1 MNGDFAIYVHWPFCA
16 RICPYCDFN
25 VRKERGAD
33 PAAWSAALTAEL
45 AHWAALTPG
54 RRVTS
59 LYFGGGTPSLAP
71 HSVIATVID
80 AAAKAWAFADDAE
93 ITLEANPA
101 DAARFA
107 GFRAAG
113 VNRLSLGAQSFDD
126 AALKFLGR
134 DHSGA
139 EARAAIEIALS
150 DFPRV
155 SADFIYAL
163 PGQEISQWTEELR
176 AALAAGLRHLSLYQ
190 LTIEPGT
197 AFDRQTAKGRWS
209 PAGDGLAADLFDAAQ
224 EITAAAGLPAYEISN
239 HAGAGHRSRH
249 NSAYWSGADYL
260 GIGPGAHGRV
270 TIEGVRRATE
280 TARAP
285 FDYLAR
291 VGREGHALTLDAA
304 LTDEERRIEKFAM
317 GLRTVDGV
325 EADASDLAALG
336 PAIDALAADGFLDRA
351 GARVAAT
358 PNGRRLLNAVL
369 ERVFA

>member
-1 MNGDFAIYVHWPFCA
+1 
-16 RICPYCDFN
+16 
-25 VRKERGAD
+25 
-33 PAAWSAALTAEL
+33 
-45 AHWAALTPG
+45 
-54 RRVTS
+54 
-59 LYFGGGTPSLAP
+59 
-71 HSVIATVID
+71 
-80 AAAKAWAFADDAE
+80 
-93 ITLEANPA
+93 
-101 DAARFA
+101 
-107 GFRAAG
+107 
-113 VNRLSLGAQSFDD
+113 
-126 AALKFLGR
+126 
-134 DHSGA
+134 
-139 EARAAIEIALS
+139 
-150 DFPRV
+150 RV